1 MNHED
6 GTDPWVSQR
15 PEMPPWDAIEYNQL
29 ISAGPLLPLLE
40 QYASLGTMHDQKRT
54 VDMFVDFKM
63 VFYLCTTMT
72 LFAGS
77 YDTNTQAGVPW
88 QVGTQG
94 AIGDRYTGDQLQVAN
109 VANQGN
115 TRK

>member
-6 GTDPWVSQR
+6 RADPWFSGR
-15 PEMPPWDAIEYNQL
+15 PQAPFWDATEYNQL
-29 ISAGPLLPLLE
+29 ISTGPLLPLLE

-63 VFYLCTTMT
+63 VFYLSTTMT

-77 YDTNTQAGVPW
+77 YDTTTPTGIPW

-94 AIGDRYTGDQLQVAN
+94 AIGDRYT
-109 VANQGN
+109 
-115 TRK
+115 